1 MYPSSLRTRAIS
13 PPTRDAGKATREC
26 PAVFAFRIRVSM
38 SAMLSVLIS
47 LVPSSSPRRLL
58 HARDLS
64 LRREHAKTDAAD
76 AELPHVR
83 ARPAAE
89 VAAIVLRDGV
99 LMFAEPAI
107 YGRLLSH
114 SVSTSLPEG
123 EPELRENQL
132 LAQPERVVTVA
143 VEAGRRDAAEIANP
157 GQPDGEQL
165 IGELVHARAAKRHL
179 DADRQAGAQLEVRDR
194 LARFQHDRLLAG
206 DLLQVGGRGVLRLGI
221 GDRLPDPDVDDDLG
235 QPRNLHGVAVGE
247 PLDQRRDD
255 LVLVALLQPE
265 SGSGRAGG
273 DAHILFLTRS

>member
-13 PPTRDAGKATREC
+13 TPTRDAGKATREC
-26 PAVFAFRIRVSM
+26 PAVFAFRIRVSI

-89 VAAIVLRDGV
+89 VAAIVLGDGV
-99 LMFAEPAI
+99 LVFAESAI

-114 SVSTSLPEG
+114 SVSTSLPKG
-123 EPELRENQL
+123 E
-132 LAQPERVVTVA
+132 
-143 VEAGRRDAAEIANP
+143 
-157 GQPDGEQL
+157 PDGEQL

-206 DLLQVGGRGVLRLGI
+206 DLLQVGGGSVQCLGI
-221 GDRLPDPDVDDDLG
+221 GDRLPDPDVEDDLD
-235 QPRNLHGVAVGE
+235 QARHLHGVGVGE
-247 PLDQRRDD
+247 ALDQRRHN

-265 SGSGRAGG
+265 LGPGRAGG